1 MNMRRKLLLR
11 LAGLVGLGIAS
22 KASAKIQLSPDE
34 IAKAWE
40 DPTFRNSLSKEQWN
54 ALPTNPAGN
63 VTTGEFKGDMQ
74 LASGNSCSGNSCSGN
89 SCSGNSCSGNR
100 CR

>member
-22 KASAKIQLSPDE
+22 KANAKIQLSPDE

-40 DPTFRNSLSKEQWN
+40 DPKFRNSLSKEQWD

-74 LASGNSCSGNSCSGN
+74 LASGNSCSGN
-89 SCSGNSCSGNR
+89 R